1 MLPSLT
7 RPEARGATTRLGA
20 VTNGLQAAMLLAR
33 GRAEGLAYV
42 ESGMAGAARSFW
54 AAAICLPAFVSL
66 RLLDWA
72 DSGGPRDSGHAFT
85 AELLGYVI
93 GWAGF
98 ALLSRPL
105 VAMLGRTAR
114 WPRFI
119 AAWNWCNVAQYCLL
133 MAACVPEL
141 AGAPAWAQQAA
152 GLVALGWAL
161 WLEWYA
167 TRLALEIAPVQA
179 AGLVMVDVVIE
190 MVIAGVTAMGAD
202 AMRDF
207 LVGVVS

>member
-1 MLPSLT
+1 M
-7 RPEARGATTRLGA
+7 
-20 VTNGLQAAMLLAR
+20 
-33 GRAEGLAYV
+33 
-42 ESGMAGAARSFW
+42 
-54 AAAICLPAFVSL
+54 
-66 RLLDWA
+66 
-72 DSGGPRDSGHAFT
+72 
-85 AELLGYVI
+85 I

-105 VAMLGRTAR
+105 VAMLGRSAR

-141 AGAPAWAQQAA
+141 AGAPVWMQQAA

-179 AGLVMVDVVIE
+179 AGLVLVDVVIE
-190 MVIAGVTAMGAD
+190 MLIAGTTEMGSDDAFGAGSHDVSGKARALPWTRKGTAGRLYRIGAYG
-202 AMRDF
+202 AA
-207 LVGVVS
+207 